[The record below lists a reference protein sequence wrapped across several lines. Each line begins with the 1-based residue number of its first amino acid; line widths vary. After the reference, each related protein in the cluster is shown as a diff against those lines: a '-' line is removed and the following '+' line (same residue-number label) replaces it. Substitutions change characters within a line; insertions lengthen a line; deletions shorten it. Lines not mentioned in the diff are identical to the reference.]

1 LGVYFFSFYFKK
13 YPSFPMLVH
22 TVFFWLKEKDNA
34 EAQAALAAG
43 LKALATI
50 DLIAQAYVGTPAET
64 RRPVIDHTYDF
75 SITFVFA
82 TEADQTAY
90 QTHPDHLVFIDQCAH
105 LWDRVVVYDA
115 VALS

>member
-1 LGVYFFSFYFKK
+1 
-13 YPSFPMLVH
+13 MLVH
-22 TVFFWLKEKDNA
+22 TVFFWLKEKENP

-50 DLIAQAYVGTPAET
+50 DLIAQAYVGTPADT

-82 TEADQTAY
+82 SEADQTAY

-105 LWDRVVVYDA
+105 LWERVVVYDA
-115 VALS
+115 VALA

>member
-1 LGVYFFSFYFKK
+1 
-13 YPSFPMLVH
+13 MLVH